1 MIFLDKTIV
10 DISYEYFYI
19 HVWITTFMTNLINE
33 NRPLFKRKKKAKEK
47 SDELISVSMFNI
59 YRTEI
64 KPLNL

>member
-1 MIFLDKTIV
+1 
-10 DISYEYFYI
+10 
-19 HVWITTFMTNLINE
+19 MTNLINE
-33 NRPLFKRKKKAKEK
+33 NRPLFKGKKKAKEK